1 MKDIAIY
8 RLKRVELA
16 LERLDK
22 AVIRLNSAVS
32 KAKTPPID
40 GDQLESSDYKD
51 KNVLNKYIKLKKV
64 SSMALQRIEKV
75 IKYLETNKD
84 NINKA

>member
-22 AVIRLNSAVS
+22 AVARLNSAVS
-32 KAKTPPID
+32 RAKTPLMD
-40 GDQLESSDYKD
+40 TEKSENGDFND
-51 KNVLNKYIKLKKV
+51 KNVVKKYIKLKKV
-64 SSMALQRIEKV
+64 SSMALQRIEMI
-75 IKYLETNKD
+75 IKHLEISKD
-84 NINKA
+84 NINKP